1 MSTIKKTIGLDKIGI
16 DSLSMP
22 EKDKEYF
29 RKLVNQLE
37 RLHIEVR
44 QQAESS
50 SITLISPDGYWK
62 ILINGNNLEFQRKE
76 SGAWNKKGAITA

>member
-1 MSTIKKTIGLDKIGI
+1 MSTIKKTIGLDKIEI

-50 SITLISPDGYWK
+50 SITLISPDGY
-62 ILINGNNLEFQRKE
+62 
-76 SGAWNKKGAITA
+76 